1 MIEGI
6 AKSQAESMLNE
17 YNASL
22 PNGDIV
28 GLFGSLAGVVEEIE
42 DAGDE
47 DGSELNTG
55 EEDESD
61 SVEENNIFDE

>member
-1 MIEGI
+1 
-6 AKSQAESMLNE
+6 MLNE